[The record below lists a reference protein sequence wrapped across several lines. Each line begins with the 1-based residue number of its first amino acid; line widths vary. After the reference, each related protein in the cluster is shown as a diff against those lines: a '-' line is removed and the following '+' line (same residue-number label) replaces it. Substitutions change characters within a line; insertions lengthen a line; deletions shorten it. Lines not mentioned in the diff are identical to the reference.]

1 MMNHIS
7 FVCGVQQF
15 PYFTESAIINRG
27 SAIMNLENAIIKHEE
42 LFMEFAGLFVSYDKS
57 FNVYLYSYFALV
69 KIMTKNKSHIALG
82 CIR

>member
-1 MMNHIS
+1 
-7 FVCGVQQF
+7 
-15 PYFTESAIINRG
+15 
-27 SAIMNLENAIIKHEE
+27 MNLENAIIKHEE